1 MTTETP
7 TPTPRVGSP
16 LKTRY
21 EANQVIMEEMFSE
34 KLQKEEELSQQL
46 GKLYILQG
54 MIENKI
60 YLNDLDKP
68 K

>member
-34 KLQKEEELSQQL
+34 KLQKEEELS
-46 GKLYILQG
+46 
-54 MIENKI
+54 
-60 YLNDLDKP
+60 
-68 K
+68 